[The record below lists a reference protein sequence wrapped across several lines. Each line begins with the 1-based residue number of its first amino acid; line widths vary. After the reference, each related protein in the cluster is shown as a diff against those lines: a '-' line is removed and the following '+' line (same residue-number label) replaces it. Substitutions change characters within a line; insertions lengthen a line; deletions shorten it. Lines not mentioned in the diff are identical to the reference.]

1 MEEYDKVTQNFSR
14 FFNSDELQRIIDTK
28 VDTRTLTQVF
38 QLKAS
43 KKELESA
50 MSVIENLYQRLRH
63 LSILQVELAR
73 VLVPGDASSSMQAG
87 ETINTKI

>member
-1 MEEYDKVTQNFSR
+1 MKGQSDSLMGNINNAIAENLNMRMEQYDRVTQNFSK

-28 VDTRTLTQVF
+28 VDTKTLTQVF

-50 MSVIENLYQRLRH
+50 MSVIENLY
-63 LSILQVELAR
+63 
-73 VLVPGDASSSMQAG
+73 
-87 ETINTKI
+87 

>member
-1 MEEYDKVTQNFSR
+1 MKAHMKGQSDSLMGNINNAIAENLNMRMEQYDRVTQNFSK

-28 VDTRTLTQVF
+28 VDTKTLTQVF

-50 MSVIENLYQRLRH
+50 MSVIENLY
-63 LSILQVELAR
+63 
-73 VLVPGDASSSMQAG
+73 
-87 ETINTKI
+87 